1 MAIAPEAVSF
11 KPSLSGATPTGL
23 ICGCRKVDDPMRAA
37 CGRDETAGD
46 AFKMRRIPGRWRG
59 RDQGRFS
66 PHDLLSRSHAAK
78 QLGQFALGLVPAD
91 LQVHARLGPSSFAI
105 A

>member
-1 MAIAPEAVSF
+1 MGIAPEAVSF
-11 KPSLSGATPTGL
+11 KPSHSGATLTGQ
-23 ICGCRKVDDPMRAA
+23 IRGCPNVDDPMRAA

-46 AFKMRRIPGRWRG
+46 AFEMRRIAGRWRG
-59 RDQGRFS
+59 RDQSRFS
-66 PHDLLSRSHAAK
+66 AHDLLSRSHAAK